1 MLVLTR
7 KKDQSIMIGDDI
19 EIVIVEIKG
28 NQVKLGINAPRNVTV
43 YRAEVWEE
51 IQQENIAALQSAT
64 SVKGKLGALK
74 GLFKKAEEKKE
85 KKIKKMLKSEQK
97 NDDKISESVKK
108 KK

>member
-19 EIVIVEIKG
+19 EIVVVEIKG

-51 IQQENIAALQSAT
+51 IQQENIAALQSA
-64 SVKGKLGALK
+64 SGVKEKLGALK
-74 GLFKKAEEKKE
+74 GLFKKAEEKKR
-85 KKIKKMLKSEQK
+85 KKNKKNPK
-97 NDDKISESVKK
+97 V
-108 KK
+108 